1 MAHAQCPVPQWL
13 MPSAQ
18 CPFAPCRMPRR
29 VSIAPWRQVSATHS
43 ETVGQLG
50 LLERGLFGEDLAGYT
65 SHVRAARPA
74 IDLWRTVLLVIT
86 WGLPVGVAALAVVAC
101 VLRRG
106 ALALHS
112 GQATVHTCR
121 GYTRLLSHT
130 VAPYAI
136 ATPTYPYH
144 LRRCSCCCR
153 GSPTRHRYPYHG
165 RRC

>member
-1 MAHAQCPVPQWL
+1 MPNAQCL
-13 MPSAQ
+13 LPSAQ
-18 CPFAPCRMPRR
+18 CPYAPCRMPRR
-29 VSIAPWRQVSATHS
+29 ASIAPWRQVSATHS
-43 ETVGQLG
+43 ETVEQLG

-65 SHVRAARPA
+65 SHVRAARPG

-121 GYTRLLSHT
+121 GYTLLTIPH
-130 VAPYAI
+130 
-136 ATPTYPYH
+136 
-144 LRRCSCCCR
+144 R
-153 GSPTRHRYPYHG
+153 GSIRHRYPYHG